1 MKLILTLILCALV
14 TGVQAE
20 IYEVTP
26 RSIINSI
33 SGTGTSSLYTYP
45 GCTSHEY
52 ECTICGKTLFEH
64 KETRSGW
71 SSWSTLSVSSCER
84 DDGKTLTIPW
94 SIKVCQDC
102 YDKYL
107 PSIKKITK
115 EMEELTKAM
124 RQDAVKE
131 RLINEEKRRVQKLKD
146 VQIEVDRLQQR
157 LKELGK

>member
-14 TGVQAE
+14 TGVQAQ
-20 IYEVTP
+20 VLML
-26 RSIINSI
+26 NADHI
-33 SGTGTSSLYTYP
+33 SHNLTQTTGTWPWLDP
-45 GCTSHEY
+45 IQCTAHEY
-52 ECTICGKTLFEH
+52 ECAICGKTLFEH
-64 KETRSGW
+64 REQRSSGP
-71 SSWSTLSVSSCER
+71 SMMLYPSCPSNE
-84 DDGKTLTIPW
+84 GKTLTIPW

-146 VQIEVDRLQQR
+146 VQQEVDRLQQR